1 LLEGWL
7 GQAPGQGEHDRLA
20 LMKPLVRLY
29 YGLLMLVVTPPPA
42 EPSTDLSALDPG
54 EFAARVGDGRLPMG
68 SPAMMTALAKLT
80 LAGFLADLEAP
91 NLVEALGRR
100 R

>member
-1 LLEGWL
+1 
-7 GQAPGQGEHDRLA
+7 
-20 LMKPLVRLY
+20 
-29 YGLLMLVVTPPPA
+29 VTPPPA